1 MIANIVKVELLYL
14 VVTVSASALRDLKRP
29 HTRLQLARLE
39 ALERLGNVRH
49 APRSSH
55 DADEV
60 RRSPAKALRQP
71 QLLPSGER
79 RVAILQVD
87 ELRDVL
93 LRDAADVV
101 VRVQT
106 LPHSLQSVER
116 AQDVGQRARVAE
128 RAIARDGLTM
138 VAFEPS
144 RAA

>member
-60 RRSPAKALRQP
+60 RRPPAKALR
-71 QLLPSGER
+71 LYASLSPSK
-79 RVAILQVD
+79 L
-87 ELRDVL
+87 VL
-93 LRDAADVV
+93 NFFIYLV
-101 VRVQT
+101 
-106 LPHSLQSVER
+106 
-116 AQDVGQRARVAE
+116 
-128 RAIARDGLTM
+128 
-138 VAFEPS
+138 
-144 RAA
+144 